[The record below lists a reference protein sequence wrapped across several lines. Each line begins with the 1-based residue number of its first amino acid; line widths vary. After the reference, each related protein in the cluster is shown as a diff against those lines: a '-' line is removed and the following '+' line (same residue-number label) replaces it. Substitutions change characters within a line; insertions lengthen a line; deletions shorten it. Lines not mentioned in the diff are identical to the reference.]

1 MKDNIGMMA
10 RSILVP
16 LFLLL
21 SLLSLQSCKDNA
33 KIMPD
38 FELPDTSGDS
48 ILLSQMLSEN
58 EYVVV
63 LFYRGHF

>member
-1 MKDNIGMMA
+1 MKDNIGMVI
-10 RSILVP
+10 RPILVS

-21 SLLSLQSCKDNA
+21 FLLSLQGCGDNTQ
-33 KIMPD
+33 IMPD

-48 ILLSQMLSEN
+48 VFLSQMLSEN